1 VCPAAPNQA
10 LALTGRQRSRRSA
23 VPECCQPV
31 WGVAI
36 SQGAIPRAGA
46 RGSDALAPHEA
57 ARAEQARRAR
67 LHDLAETGGS
77 QHGGVAWRWVLVN
90 PTVAWFTVQASRSH
104 AAFEALV
111 ASWAELVVRD
121 G

>member
-1 VCPAAPNQA
+1 MILPRPAG
-10 LALTGRQRSRRSA
+10 LS
-23 VPECCQPV
+23 
-31 WGVAI
+31 
-36 SQGAIPRAGA
+36 
-46 RGSDALAPHEA
+46 
-57 ARAEQARRAR
+57 
-67 LHDLAETGGS
+67 TGG
-77 QHGGVAWRWVLVN
+77 AWRWVLVN

>member
-1 VCPAAPNQA
+1 VIEVQPPAGVGAQRVCLDMNPFYTHQ
-10 LALTGRQRSRRSA
+10 
-23 VPECCQPV
+23 V
-31 WGVAI
+31 I
-36 SQGAIPRAGA
+36 
-46 RGSDALAPHEA
+46 
-57 ARAEQARRAR
+57 EQARRAR